1 MKYDD
6 LGDGWSKVTVLNPET
21 SDFYN
26 RYYYKR
32 VKAKRV
38 EITTPKA
45 QVLASYTLIEK
56 DLRSV
61 AVWLN
66 EIESMMKADVKLV
79 QDPKNRKSDHDRTR
93 YNLIKG
99 LFVAALTFYAKCFAT
114 CEGRKVKLEKK
125 NLDEDFRK
133 KHQSAIDMRNNFAAH
148 SGAEKVE
155 KVKVVLALDT
165 KRRKGAV
172 PYFTRELGQPDTYTL
187 ENLAEFR
194 GLVEHVKSFVDGK
207 IDTLNKKVLEDDIIS
222 KGGDYWYKET

>member
-6 LGDGWSKVTVLNPET
+6 LGDGWSKVTVLDPET

-32 VKAKRV
+32 VKAKRI

-61 AVWLN
+61 AVWLD
-66 EIESMMKADVKLV
+66 EIESMMNADTKLTEN
-79 QDPKNRKSDHDRTR
+79 PKHRKSGHDRTR
-93 YNLIKG
+93 YNLVKG

-125 NLDEDFRK
+125 NLDENFQE
-133 KHQSAIDMRNNFAAH
+133 KHQAAIDMRNNFAAH
-148 SGAEKVE
+148 SGADKVE

-165 KRRKGAV
+165 KRRKGAI
-172 PYFTRELGQPDTYTL
+172 PYFTRELAQPDSYIL
-187 ENLAEFR
+187 ESIAEFR
-194 GLVEHVKSFVDGK
+194 DLVEHVKIFVDGK
-207 IDTLNKKVLEDDIIS
+207 INTLNQKVLEDDIIS

>member
-6 LGDGWSKVTVLNPET
+6 LGGGWSKVTVLKSET

-32 VKAKRV
+32 VKAKRI

-61 AVWLN
+61 GIWLT
-66 EIESMMKADVKLV
+66 EIESMLKADEKYAKN
-79 QDPKNRKSDHDRTR
+79 PKYRKSDHDRTR
-93 YNLIKG
+93 YNVIKG

-114 CEGRKVKLEKK
+114 CEGRRVKLEKK
-125 NLDEDFRK
+125 NLDEDFQN
-133 KHQSAIDMRNNFAAH
+133 KHQAAIDMRNNFAAH
-148 SGAEKVE
+148 SGSEKVE

-165 KRRKGAV
+165 KRRKGAT

-187 ENLAEFR
+187 ENLTEFR
-194 GLVEHVKSFVDGK
+194 GLVEHVKSLADDK
-207 IDTLNKKVLEDDIIS
+207 IETLNKKVLEDDIIS
-222 KGGDYWYKET
+222 KGGDYWYNKA